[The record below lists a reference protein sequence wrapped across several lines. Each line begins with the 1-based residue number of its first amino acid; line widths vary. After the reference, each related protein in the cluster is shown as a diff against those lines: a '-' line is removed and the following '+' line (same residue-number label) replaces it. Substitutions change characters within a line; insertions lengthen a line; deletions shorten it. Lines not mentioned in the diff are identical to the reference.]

1 MSADH
6 EEVNLVATFRAK
18 AGHVDQVRDLIVNYG
33 ELVRAEPGNEFFEIY
48 TDRDS
53 HGDFVIVERYRDHAA
68 FEQHLTAEVGKEF
81 NRKLGPLIEGNGSEL
96 QFLTRHQ

>member
-6 EEVNLVATFRAK
+6 DEVNLIATFRAK
-18 AGHVDQVRDLIVNYG
+18 EGHVEQVRELIVNYG

-53 HGDFVIVERYRDHAA
+53 QRDFVIVERYRDQAA
-68 FEQHLTAEVGKEF
+68 FEQHLSAEVGKEF
-81 NRKLGPLIEGNGSEL
+81 NRKLGPLVEGGGSEL
-96 QFLTRHQ
+96 QFLTRHR